1 IHQVLRRTGPVEND
15 REPHPTVCPS
25 HHRSLPAVEGDMP
38 HNPDSIHPEHG
49 SDAPTVL
56 WSVSENAP
64 LNMASEGTAGSRK
77 E

>member
-1 IHQVLRRTGPVEND
+1 KRTGPVEND

-25 HHRSLPAVEGDMP
+25 HHWSLPDAEGGVP
-38 HNPDSIHPEHG
+38 HNPDSKHPKHG

-64 LNMASEGTAGSRK
+64 SNLVSGGTADSR
-77 E
+77 